1 MRHFFAMGM
10 LVALLSPSAR
20 ADTFDYYFNNTLAL
34 VPTSKNAEKVTELTP
49 DLMVRH
55 SRALP
60 NIQGTFLVVKTN
72 EGRFSKL
79 LVQPAR
85 QKTSAE
91 DSVPILLIDRFVTY
105 RDGEERA
112 IQAQGKNIRLFADF
126 RFNLDMGQVVP
137 KGLGAD
143 LRFVVDGDNVSV
155 QPVGKAEIYLVA
167 KHLPEANPAKGMT
180 VVVGEKFEPRY
191 FNGSYKLYDDGRRSG
206 LLKLTVADNGD
217 IDGSYY
223 SDKDGQKYD
232 VSGKVGTPNH
242 QIQFTITFQRT
253 LQSYSGHMFTGDGQ
267 AIAGTAKMQD
277 RETGF
282 YAVRVHK

>member
-1 MRHFFAMGM
+1 MRTF
-10 LVALLSPSAR
+10 VALAILLILSPCPLR
-20 ADTFDYYFNNTLAL
+20 ADTFDYYFNNILAL
-34 VPTSKNAEKVTELTP
+34 VPTSKNAEMVTELTP

-105 RDGEERA
+105 REGEERA
-112 IQAQGKNIRLFADF
+112 VQAQGKNIRLFAGF

-137 KGLGAD
+137 KGIEAD
-143 LRFVVDGDNVSV
+143 LRFVVDGDSVSV
-155 QPVGKAEIYLVA
+155 QPVGKAQIYLVT
-167 KHLPEANPAKGMT
+167 KHLPEANPAKGAKM
-180 VVVGEKFEPRY
+180 VVGEKFEPRY
-191 FNGSYKLYDDGRRSG
+191 FNGNYKLYDDGRRTG

-217 IDGSYY
+217 IDGFYY

-253 LQSYSGHMFTGDGQ
+253 LQTFNGHMFTGDGQ

-282 YAVRVHK
+282 YAVRVE